1 VWGAQLQENRASRR
15 RMQIKKSQVSC
26 RARRFRRRATADNID
41 VVQRLNRVNGC
52 KVRMEFDTG
61 APCAIISKKPLGKIR
76 KHYQL
81 LNTDRK
87 FASYTGHLINC
98 IGRVPVNAKI
108 GTTTRKLDLYV
119 VDGTFGTLFGR
130 EWIAEFTTEISLE
143 AIFGKPDL
151 VHLIRTESV
160 NLTSNQEAQLDGVL
174 RPPVKLH
181 FKPDAKPVF
190 SKAREIPFAL
200 RDAYAKE
207 IDTKL
212 GSGFYKRVEYSEWV
226 STTHVVTKKKNG
238 KPRITG
244 NYKPTL
250 NLRIMI
256 NEYPIPRVEHIFNK
270 MRGAKILPLGH
281 HGRIH
286 APRSRRAH
294 AMTLNTPTHSLIRPT
309 RVVYGVANIPP
320 IWQRRMEVLR
330 DL

>member
-1 VWGAQLQENRASRR
+1 
-15 RMQIKKSQVSC
+15 MQIKKSQVSC

-41 VVQRLNRVNGC
+41 VVQRLNRVDGC

-61 APCAIISKKPLGKIR
+61 APCAIISKQSLGKIR

-87 FASYTGHLINC
+87 FASYTGHLINS

-181 FKPDAKPVF
+181 FKPDTKPVF

-226 STTHVVTKKKNG
+226 STTHVVTKKKKRETKDNG
-238 KPRITG
+238 KLQTHT
-244 NYKPTL
+244 KP
-250 NLRIMI
+250 
-256 NEYPIPRVEHIFNK
+256 PDHDQRVSYSQS
-270 MRGAKILPLGH
+270 G
-281 HGRIH
+281 
-286 APRSRRAH
+286 
-294 AMTLNTPTHSLIRPT
+294 THF
-309 RVVYGVANIPP
+309 
-320 IWQRRMEVLR
+320 
-330 DL
+330 

>member
-41 VVQRLNRVNGC
+41 VVQRLNRVDGC

-61 APCAIISKKPLGKIR
+61 APCAIISKQSLGKIR

-151 VHLIRTESV
+151 VHLIR
-160 NLTSNQEAQLDGVL
+160 GVL
-174 RPPVKLH
+174 RPTASGQIALQTRR
-181 FKPDAKPVF
+181 
-190 SKAREIPFAL
+190 KASL
-200 RDAYAKE
+200 
-207 IDTKL
+207 L
-212 GSGFYKRVEYSEWV
+212 Q
-226 STTHVVTKKKNG
+226 
-238 KPRITG
+238 
-244 NYKPTL
+244 
-250 NLRIMI
+250 
-256 NEYPIPRVEHIFNK
+256 
-270 MRGAKILPLGH
+270 
-281 HGRIH
+281 
-286 APRSRRAH
+286 APRNSFCTA
-294 AMTLNTPTHSLIRPT
+294 
-309 RVVYGVANIPP
+309 
-320 IWQRRMEVLR
+320 
-330 DL
+330 